1 MAASPQPIEAR
12 YRNGNALRMAG
23 DVTAAE
29 TELRGVLA
37 EQPAHRDA
45 AYSLAYMLR
54 EQGRTDS
61 AARIVANWWQHAQ
74 PDADAVLGALGFLVE
89 CAAYTRAADIARVA
103 GRRWPGDARVAARAG
118 EIMLAL
124 GDFDEAANVLREAV
138 DANPRLGNA
147 WLRLAYC
154 RRFSTRDDADVARFR
169 RARDDRT
176 LDTSARLCAGF
187 ALGKA
192 LDDLGEHAE
201 AVEVLRPANAT
212 AHAATKWK
220 AGEWRRFV
228 DGRLAGTALPALAVQ
243 EDFAPIFVV
252 GLPRTG
258 TTLVANGLAAQAD
271 VRDRGELNW
280 IDAFFA
286 HLHERGQLGDAR
298 AMAAAAAM
306 IRAQMRR
313 DDAPARFHLDKNPL
327 NFRHLDFI
335 AALFPN
341 ARIVHCRRAPRDT
354 ALSIWMQHFAHED
367 LGFAYAFADIAEM
380 HRGHAALMTHWR
392 AHLGIEIHDVEYE
405 RLVADPQGELQRLA
419 AALKIAASDG
429 PISAPAERKA
439 STPVTTASV
448 WQVRQPV
455 YRHAVGR
462 WQRYEPYLPE
472 LTSLFAD

>member
-1 MAASPQPIEAR
+1 M
-12 YRNGNALRMAG
+12 
-23 DVTAAE
+23 
-29 TELRGVLA
+29 
-37 EQPAHRDA
+37 
-45 AYSLAYMLR
+45 
-54 EQGRTDS
+54 
-61 AARIVANWWQHAQ
+61 
-74 PDADAVLGALGFLVE
+74 
-89 CAAYTRAADIARVA
+89 
-103 GRRWPGDARVAARAG
+103 
-118 EIMLAL
+118 
-124 GDFDEAANVLREAV
+124 
-138 DANPRLGNA
+138 
-147 WLRLAYC
+147 
-154 RRFSTRDDADVARFR
+154 
-169 RARDDRT
+169 
-176 LDTSARLCAGF
+176 
-187 ALGKA
+187 
-192 LDDLGEHAE
+192 
-201 AVEVLRPANAT
+201 LRPANAT

-243 EDFAPIFVV
+243 DDFAPVFVV

-258 TTLVANGLAAQAD
+258 TTLVANGLAEQAD

-313 DDAPARFHLDKNPL
+313 DDAPARFYLDKNPL
-327 NFRHLDFI
+327 NFRYLDFI

-380 HRGHAALMTHWR
+380 HQGHAALMTHWR

-429 PISAPAERKA
+429 PIPAPAERKA

-472 LTSLFAD
+472 LASLFAD